1 MRIVTT
7 FQQCCHV
14 VRCCGIHMMTVHSLQ
29 CHLPCR
35 KILQIPT
42 PWARSLNICYERCS
56 LLFTPKLHTVFAKR
70 PKTRNNKAEN
80 CSSFVRGKNK
90 TLNFEIL
97 LTRAHKKYF
106 EPGRLNNSCNLSAVL
121 SCSPLLWYAYDDGP
135 QFTVSSP
142 LLKNITNTYPVGQL
156 AKYLL

>member
-29 CHLPCR
+29 CHLPCW

-106 EPGRLNNSCNLSAVL
+106 EPGRLNSFFLRGHIDPSYL
-121 SCSPLLWYAYDDGP
+121 YLISLLYYRFADTAEVWYSYSYEVG
-135 QFTVSSP
+135 
-142 LLKNITNTYPVGQL
+142 TYV
-156 AKYLL
+156 